1 MKSQEIITAS
11 DINFTSG
18 SRRWGGIS
26 YRHGMQLDIPA
37 RQFKGY
43 IFDCDGT
50 IADTMPLHF
59 RAWTLAM
66 EEVGGQFP
74 EDLFY
79 QWGGTPTITI
89 VTQLNERFGLKMD
102 ALKTSR
108 RKEDHYLK
116 MLHEVLPIEPVLE
129 IARRM
134 HGVFP
139 MAIASGGH
147 RELVEGT
154 LKAIGI
160 FDIFDAVVCA
170 EDCERGKP
178 SPDPFLEAA
187 RRLNVPPEDCL
198 VFEDS
203 PTGIEAAK
211 AAGMAYVFVPSPRAV

>member
-1 MKSQEIITAS
+1 MQ
-11 DINFTSG
+11 
-18 SRRWGGIS
+18 
-26 YRHGMQLDIPA
+26 YRHGMQLDIPT
-37 RQFKGY
+37 RHFKGY

-59 RAWTLAM
+59 RAWTRAM
-66 EEVGGQFP
+66 DELGGKFP
-74 EDLFY
+74 EELFY
-79 QWGGTPTITI
+79 QWGGTPTLTI
-89 VTQLNERFGLKMD
+89 VAQLNERFGLTMD
-102 ALKTSR
+102 PLKTSQL
-108 RKEDHYLK
+108 KESYYLQ

-134 HGVFP
+134 QGVFP

-154 LKAIGI
+154 LKAIGVLE
-160 FDIFDAVVCA
+160 IFDAVVCA

-187 RRLNVPPEDCL
+187 RRLNVLPEDCL

-211 AAGMAYVFVPSPRAV
+211 AAGMAYVFVPSPRQV